1 VSGLP
6 QKLRIT
12 AGTKALVLQGPKGVM
27 SLFGELPA
35 GAKISTRGRG
45 PFPVVIA
52 FVAKQRDLEKAFRLA
67 RAALAPGGVL
77 WIGYPKKSSGMST
90 DISRDVGWDSLAERG
105 WVPVSQVAVDE
116 TWSALRFK
124 HDPALKTLRTNRSMK
139 RRSESPT
146 VSLKRDDLKKTVK
159 LRRDAGDPPRRTRR
173 REAATVSLRGPGA
186 KPKPAPKKRR
196 SSSKAMKAVVRTP
209 ADLADALA
217 ERPDAKKRWSRLPP
231 ADKREHLDWIDAVQ
245 RADAR
250 ARRIAKTVDALDA

>member
-6 QKLRIT
+6 KKLRIT
-12 AGTKALVLQGPKGVM
+12 EGTKALVIQGPKHLM
-27 SLFGELPA
+27 SLLGDLPPD
-35 GAKISTRGRG
+35 AKVSTRGRG

-52 FVAKQRDLEKAFRLA
+52 FVTRQRELEKTFRQA

-77 WIGYPKKSSGMST
+77 WIGYPKKSSGVAT
-90 DISRDVGWDSLAERG
+90 DISRDDGWDTLAERG

-124 HDPALKTLRTNRSMK
+124 HDPALKTLRTNRRLK
-139 RRSESPT
+139 KRSESPT
-146 VSLKRDDLKKTVK
+146 IKLKRSDLRQTVK
-159 LRRDAGDPPRRTRR
+159 LRAGGSEPPTRKRR

-186 KPKPAPKKRR
+186 KPQPKTRKKP
-196 SSSKAMKAVVRTP
+196 SSKAMKAVVRTP
-209 ADLADALA
+209 EDLAEALA

-231 ADKREHLDWIDAVQ
+231 ADKREHLDWIDEVK

-250 ARRIAKTVDALDA
+250 ARRIAKTVDALDV